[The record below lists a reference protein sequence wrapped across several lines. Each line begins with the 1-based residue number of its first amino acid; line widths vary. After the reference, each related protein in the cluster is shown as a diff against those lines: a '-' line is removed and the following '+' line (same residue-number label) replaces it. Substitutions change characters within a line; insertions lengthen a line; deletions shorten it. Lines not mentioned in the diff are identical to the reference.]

1 MTGSAPAV
9 PPGAPLPTT
18 ATPGGSPPAAAPTG
32 RHPWLSVLWSA
43 ARTPRGAAGLTMAL
57 LVVLVAVIGPVVS
70 PHSPNALV
78 TLTFAKPSSQFP
90 LGGDFLGRD
99 VLSRV
104 LNGGWLLLLMAAA
117 ATAIGIVVGAAAG
130 ISAAYLRGARDGIIM
145 RTVDVILAFP
155 QLVFAL
161 LLLSLLGP
169 KLWLIV
175 LAVGLSHAPAVARVI
190 RSATLDI
197 AERDYVKVAE
207 LQAMRPAKVMTKE
220 ILPNLISPLMVE
232 AGLRLTYSIVI
243 IAGLAFLGFGQ
254 PPPAAN
260 WGTMINENR
269 IGLQLNP
276 WAVIVPAALI
286 ALLTIG
292 TNTFTDAVARVTIG
306 VDRRPEEAALL
317 DDLGP
322 EQA

>member
-1 MTGSAPAV
+1 MAVTAPATA
-9 PPGAPLPTT
+9 PGAP
-18 ATPGGSPPAAAPTG
+18 APVTSAG

-43 ARTPRGAAGLTMAL
+43 ARTPRGAVGLTMAL
-57 LVVLVAVIGPVVS
+57 LVAGVAIIGPALA
-70 PHSPNALV
+70 PHSPDALL
-78 TLTFAKPSSQFP
+78 TLTFAKPSAQFP
-90 LGGDFLGRD
+90 LGSDFLGRD

-104 LNGGWLLLLMAAA
+104 LGGGWLLLLMALA
-117 ATAIGIVVGAAAG
+117 ATGIGIVAGAAAG
-130 ISAAYLRGARDGIIM
+130 ISAAYLRGAPDGIIM

-175 LAVGLSHAPAVARVI
+175 LAVGLSHAPQVARVI
-190 RSATLDI
+190 RAATLDI
-197 AERDYVKVAE
+197 AERDYVKAAE
-207 LQAMRPAKVMTKE
+207 LQGMRPAKVMTKE
-220 ILPNLISPLMVE
+220 ILPNLITPLMVE

-276 WAVIVPAALI
+276 WAVIAPAVLI